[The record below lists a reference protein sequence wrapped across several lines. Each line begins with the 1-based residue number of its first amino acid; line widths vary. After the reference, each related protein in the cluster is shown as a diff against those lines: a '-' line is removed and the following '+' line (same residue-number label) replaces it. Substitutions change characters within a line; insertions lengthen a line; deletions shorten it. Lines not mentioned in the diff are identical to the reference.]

1 MIWPKNYEKKRKSAL
16 YAVDIMTMNTNMSI
30 IIMIMTKNADV
41 DADTIMNTNIII
53 TIMTKNADVDADMTM
68 IMIIITTIIMQMKYL
83 QAGVKKHLRN
93 IRKKNWKK
101 SYRNYLKMTV
111 MA

>member
-1 MIWPKNYEKKRKSAL
+1 
-16 YAVDIMTMNTNMSI
+16 MTINTNMSI
-30 IIMIMTKNADV
+30 IIMIMTKNADA

-53 TIMTKNADVDADMTM
+53 TTMTKNADVDADMT
-68 IMIIITTIIMQMKYL
+68 MIIITTIIMQMKYL

>member
-1 MIWPKNYEKKRKSAL
+1 
-16 YAVDIMTMNTNMSI
+16 MTMNTNMSI
-30 IIMIMTKNADV
+30 IIMIMTKNA